1 MERRSQERMPEQVMQ
16 ALLDLLAEMPDY
28 RVGQALAIAAARRT
42 GYSDPFHV
50 EDEALFK
57 ALQQMTTEARDRKR
71 ARPASEDS
79 LEAYLTAKHEG
90 SMSEWLQGLS
100 RWGHRP
106 LALAAFA
113 VAEPCLGIWEHGVPE
128 DGDWQFTFARA
139 SSPRD
144 ALTALRRW
152 LGDSQTPLAPHVEA
166 LRKLIRSAELTEDEA
181 GGGAD
186 LIRKRQRCV
195 AAGRAIVLAL
205 EASVW
210 TPEQATRDIP
220 DEAER
225 QAVMAAGPFLE
236 TLGAA
241 RAFLSS
247 VPGSTEEN
255 VREHVRRVLLA
266 Q

>member
-1 MERRSQERMPEQVMQ
+1 MPEQVMQ

-28 RVGQALAIAAARRT
+28 RVGQALAIAAARGT
-42 GYSDPFHV
+42 GYSDPFNV

-152 LGDSQTPLAPHVEA
+152 LGESQTPLAPHVEA

-205 EASVW
+205 EAAVW
-210 TPEQATRDIP
+210 TPEQATRDIA

-236 TLGAA
+236 PLGAA

-255 VREHVRRVLLA
+255 VREHVRRILLA